1 MRTLTLTIL
10 LLPAAAAAKPIEIGA
25 ALGGHAFS
33 DSSELG
39 ADDDMTMPGPA
50 SGGMLGARVAYPLNR
65 RLAVEGEGML
75 IPTTDDVLGDRAT
88 VIALRAHA
96 RFDLLTGRFKP
107 FVALGYGVHIL
118 RSSSPQMTND
128 ADESYHWGG
137 GVRFALTSAIDLRV
151 DTRYLLVPDR
161 ERDGATNDVE
171 VTAGMTYRFG
181 TKPARPRPEPA
192 RTNGD
197 GDNDRIFDAAD
208 QCPTRAE
215 DRDGFDDQDGCPDL
229 DNDADGIIDTIDLCE
244 REAETRNGWEDDDGC
259 PDQVIA
265 ELTGIQFELDSTRLD
280 DASTPLLEHAFQIL
294 RDHPAL
300 HVEISGHTSADGSAD
315 RNLELS
321 LRRAEAVGNYLVH
334 RGIAADRIRAVGHG
348 SDVPVGDNRTED
360 GRRKNRRIEFRIL
373 RADER

>member
-1 MRTLTLTIL
+1 MRTLTLTLL

-33 DSSELG
+33 ESTELG
-39 ADDDMTMPGPA
+39 ASDDITMPGPA

-96 RFDLLTGRFKP
+96 RFDLLTGRIRP
-107 FVALGYGVHIL
+107 FVALGYGVQIL

-128 ADESYHWGG
+128 ADESYHWGA

-161 ERDGATNDVE
+161 KRDGATSDVE

-181 TKPARPRPEPA
+181 MKQARLRTEPVH
-192 RTNGD
+192 TIGDQD
-197 GDNDRIFDAAD
+197 GDRIRDDAD

-215 DRDGFDDQDGCPDL
+215 DRDGFDDRDGCPDL
-229 DNDADGIIDTIDLCE
+229 DDDADGIVDTVDQCV
-244 REAETRNGWEDDDGC
+244 RDAETRNGWEDDDGC

-265 ELTGIQFELDSTRLD
+265 ELTGIQFELDSTRIE
-280 DASTPLLEHAFQIL
+280 DASTPLLEHAYQIL
-294 RDHPAL
+294 RDHPTL
-300 HVEISGHTSADGSAD
+300 HVEVSGHTSADGSAD
-315 RNLELS
+315 RNLDLS
-321 LRRAEAVGNYLVH
+321 LRRAEVVAAYLVH
-334 RGIAADRIRAVGHG
+334 RGIAATRIRAIGHG
-348 SDVPVGDNRTED
+348 SDVPIGDNRTED

-373 RADER
+373 RAEQL